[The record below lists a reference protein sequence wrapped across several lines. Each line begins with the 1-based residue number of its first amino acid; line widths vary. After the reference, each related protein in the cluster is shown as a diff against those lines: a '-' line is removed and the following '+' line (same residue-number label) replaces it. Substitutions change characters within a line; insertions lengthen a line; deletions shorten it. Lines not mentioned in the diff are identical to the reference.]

1 MLRQT
6 LRCTLKTCFN
16 RLGFFVSRHP
26 VFFASAPLLLSVLL
40 GASLSRYEVEGS
52 MESLFAPQHSLA
64 KHERRLVD
72 SLFPINGSR
81 HMLFTDL
88 HSPGRYGRL
97 VVTSRSGRDV
107 LDAPA
112 VDAILRAH
120 AGVLGMRV
128 SALGFN
134 YTYAHICTL
143 DASSRCLQDALV
155 DVLEQMRRSTSG
167 NRSAAGFRPT
177 YPTTRLGSGRE
188 VFLGHR
194 LGNVSLSDKGVVRSS
209 KALQITYY
217 LSTRDRADELVADS
231 WEEAF
236 CRTLDKIEDAG
247 PDLQFHAFT
256 SSSLR
261 QDFQMSSVASRPFL
275 IASAAAV
282 TIAAAVCCSM
292 RDPVRTRPWLGV
304 LGVVTIFLSTL
315 TTAGIINL
323 TEGKYNST
331 LLGLPFIVIGH
342 GMHGMFEMLSSWR
355 KSKDELG
362 VKERLALVYTDTMVS
377 FTLTSAMY
385 LVTFGLGAS
394 PFTNLGAVKVFCRS
408 TCVAIL
414 FNYLYL
420 LSFFG
425 SCLVFAGYVEARGQH
440 GALCCVAVPTPPP
453 QPPPPGCC
461 RVTERSHRDRH
472 RATPGASENPAYDF
486 HVTVWFLREHCG
498 KWLTNTYVKPF
509 VVLLYLVYVSF
520 AMMGCLQVREGCDLG
535 RLLATD
541 SRTLRYR
548 ALQREYFSSYG
559 PAIGF
564 YVYEPLDYWNESVQE
579 GLRAITAGF
588 VRSSWLESFLAFLEK
603 SNGTAAVGREAF
615 VRALLRSFFA
625 ARPFVGFAD
634 DLILAT
640 SNGSVDISASRMY
653 LAAGRTA
660 LAREEVSGLL
670 DTLRR
675 RSLASDVKFVIFNPS
690 FVFVDRCASSIG
702 YSALTPCAGALAALL
717 LSAPLSAEPLANAWL
732 SLCALS
738 AGFGALGYMTL
749 WDVRVDFVSALCLV
763 FGVNY
768 AVEHCAPL
776 VAAFAAGQ
784 ELTRTRWIQ
793 VAVELNGSPVLQSL
807 ACFAAA
813 LAPLSLAP
821 SNLTYTLFRGL
832 LVAALAVAFHVLVV
846 LPVVLTFFPP
856 SKRRRR
862 RRKRPPPEPRDEIEC
877 VELHSANRVTAD
889 QAIATRCHGRPRELN
904 SPGLPGKVP
913 GMERGREQ
921 AGAQRR
927 TSFNPSQGSHV
938 AVPHLGLLKVPPP
951 HPQRAPCGRMTAEQ
965 VEDRAVQESCLPR
978 RLTLRA
984 PFNERGQ
991 LPLGGPP
998 STRLRRQALER
1009 LRCGRRDVSAACE
1022 RSFVSLR
1029 CCPSSS
1035 LDRESGDFSC
1045 SSQSATR
1052 YPNRTPSLE
1061 HFQLYTP
1068 LELRQADG
1076 FDSSLVIAQPA
1087 CARVHIH
1094 RDLLVPTESRPAA
1107 FRRVSRTGAVSRPRQ
1122 QAARAGP
1129 SRRCFETAAA
1139 APRDEPARECAGR
1152 TAWHALAGG
1161 RVSTRR
1167 EYEGSGRLVSL
1178 SRLGVSRGGFE
1189 PIATPLAAT
1198 RRAPVARRGRLATNS
1213 PPQRSPALKHI
1224 LSSRRQVHVL
1234 LAPGQQEGGV
1244 FVVVYDGI
1252 AHRLFYGKDC
1262 IRSKAPWMM
1271 SPCCTSARRSSRR
1284 PPHQKMNWRKCSVP
1298 LVGVWYTAQCPEKAN
1313 AIDWSTTSSP
1323 LLLHHLG
1330 VSLGPEEEPPQ
1341 RNWLELEEKV
1351 KERLGT
1357 WRRLCNFLT
1366 FRTKTLVVNQLEP
1379 ADKAAIHHRHM
1390 ERCLANA
1397 RLTRMGDR
1405 VEPGT
1410 RGRWLG
1416 PAEMTAK
1423 TGLQSLWVAARILAE
1438 ANVKRKVLYSYMV
1451 QFYQQDTFR
1460 SHKDHAWR
1468 RALPCIS
1475 PERPLWRQLY
1485 SSPTY
1490 NRIGDLSWS
1499 IAHGTVTT
1507 NASLAR
1513 FTDTSSEC
1521 RFCGKMETVVHQYV
1535 ECKSLDSLFKR
1546 ASPGLGAR
1554 GSGHRRGRNRPPTPP
1569 PPSTL
1574 TALGSM
1580 ASRWAPVHLKPL
1592 FSSSSCFFNRFL
1604 LEDVSLSPKAEAA
1617 MFVSGG
1623 LEAGAERLYNSRQL
1637 A

>member
-155 DVLEQMRRSTSG
+155 DVLEQMWRSTSG

-236 CRTLDKIEDAG
+236 CRTLDKMQESGGTDATTSGGGGRGRGGTAGGSEDAG

-453 QPPPPGCC
+453 QPPPPPPPPPASAEGTGDAEAPPLLPPPPPPPPPRRGCC

-862 RRKRPPPEPRDEIEC
+862 RRRGGEPRDEIEC

-889 QAIATRCHGRPRELN
+889 QAT
-904 SPGLPGKVP
+904 
-913 GMERGREQ
+913 
-921 AGAQRR
+921 
-927 TSFNPSQGSHV
+927 
-938 AVPHLGLLKVPPP
+938 AV
-951 HPQRAPCGRMTAEQ
+951 
-965 VEDRAVQESCLPR
+965 
-978 RLTLRA
+978 
-984 PFNERGQ
+984 
-991 LPLGGPP
+991 
-998 STRLRRQALER
+998 
-1009 LRCGRRDVSAACE
+1009 
-1022 RSFVSLR
+1022 
-1029 CCPSSS
+1029 
-1035 LDRESGDFSC
+1035 
-1045 SSQSATR
+1045 
-1052 YPNRTPSLE
+1052 
-1061 HFQLYTP
+1061 
-1068 LELRQADG
+1068 
-1076 FDSSLVIAQPA
+1076 
-1087 CARVHIH
+1087 
-1094 RDLLVPTESRPAA
+1094 
-1107 FRRVSRTGAVSRPRQ
+1107 
-1122 QAARAGP
+1122 
-1129 SRRCFETAAA
+1129 
-1139 APRDEPARECAGR
+1139 
-1152 TAWHALAGG
+1152 
-1161 RVSTRR
+1161 
-1167 EYEGSGRLVSL
+1167 
-1178 SRLGVSRGGFE
+1178 
-1189 PIATPLAAT
+1189 
-1198 RRAPVARRGRLATNS
+1198 
-1213 PPQRSPALKHI
+1213 
-1224 LSSRRQVHVL
+1224 
-1234 LAPGQQEGGV
+1234 
-1244 FVVVYDGI
+1244 
-1252 AHRLFYGKDC
+1252 
-1262 IRSKAPWMM
+1262 
-1271 SPCCTSARRSSRR
+1271 
-1284 PPHQKMNWRKCSVP
+1284 
-1298 LVGVWYTAQCPEKAN
+1298 
-1313 AIDWSTTSSP
+1313 
-1323 LLLHHLG
+1323 
-1330 VSLGPEEEPPQ
+1330 
-1341 RNWLELEEKV
+1341 
-1351 KERLGT
+1351 
-1357 WRRLCNFLT
+1357 
-1366 FRTKTLVVNQLEP
+1366 
-1379 ADKAAIHHRHM
+1379 
-1390 ERCLANA
+1390 
-1397 RLTRMGDR
+1397 
-1405 VEPGT
+1405 
-1410 RGRWLG
+1410 
-1416 PAEMTAK
+1416 
-1423 TGLQSLWVAARILAE
+1423 
-1438 ANVKRKVLYSYMV
+1438 
-1451 QFYQQDTFR
+1451 
-1460 SHKDHAWR
+1460 
-1468 RALPCIS
+1468 
-1475 PERPLWRQLY
+1475 
-1485 SSPTY
+1485 
-1490 NRIGDLSWS
+1490 
-1499 IAHGTVTT
+1499 
-1507 NASLAR
+1507 
-1513 FTDTSSEC
+1513 
-1521 RFCGKMETVVHQYV
+1521 
-1535 ECKSLDSLFKR
+1535 
-1546 ASPGLGAR
+1546 
-1554 GSGHRRGRNRPPTPP
+1554 
-1569 PPSTL
+1569 
-1574 TALGSM
+1574 
-1580 ASRWAPVHLKPL
+1580 
-1592 FSSSSCFFNRFL
+1592 
-1604 LEDVSLSPKAEAA
+1604 
-1617 MFVSGG
+1617 
-1623 LEAGAERLYNSRQL
+1623 
-1637 A
+1637 

>member
-167 NRSAAGFRPT
+167 NRSVAGFRPT

-236 CRTLDKIEDAG
+236 CRTLDKMQESGGTDATAGGGGGRGRGGTAGGSEDAG

-603 SNGTAAVGREAF
+603 SNGTTAVGREAF

-862 RRKRPPPEPRDEIEC
+862 RR
-877 VELHSANRVTAD
+877 
-889 QAIATRCHGRPRELN
+889 
-904 SPGLPGKVP
+904 
-913 GMERGREQ
+913 
-921 AGAQRR
+921 
-927 TSFNPSQGSHV
+927 
-938 AVPHLGLLKVPPP
+938 
-951 HPQRAPCGRMTAEQ
+951 
-965 VEDRAVQESCLPR
+965 
-978 RLTLRA
+978 LTLRA

-991 LPLGGPP
+991 LPLGGP
-998 STRLRRQALER
+998 RLRG
-1009 LRCGRRDVSAACE
+1009 LRAK
-1022 RSFVSLR
+1022 F
-1029 CCPSSS
+1029 
-1035 LDRESGDFSC
+1035 RE
-1045 SSQSATR
+1045 
-1052 YPNRTPSLE
+1052 LI
-1061 HFQLYTP
+1061 
-1068 LELRQADG
+1068 
-1076 FDSSLVIAQPA
+1076 V
-1087 CARVHIH
+1087 
-1094 RDLLVPTESRPAA
+1094 
-1107 FRRVSRTGAVSRPRQ
+1107 
-1122 QAARAGP
+1122 
-1129 SRRCFETAAA
+1129 TAAA
-1139 APRDEPARECAGR
+1139 
-1152 TAWHALAGG
+1152 
-1161 RVSTRR
+1161 
-1167 EYEGSGRLVSL
+1167 
-1178 SRLGVSRGGFE
+1178 
-1189 PIATPLAAT
+1189 
-1198 RRAPVARRGRLATNS
+1198 
-1213 PPQRSPALKHI
+1213 
-1224 LSSRRQVHVL
+1224 L
-1234 LAPGQQEGGV
+1234 LAML
-1244 FVVVYDGI
+1244 FVVVARSRVG
-1252 AHRLFYGKDC
+1252 RL
-1262 IRSKAPWMM
+1262 
-1271 SPCCTSARRSSRR
+1271 
-1284 PPHQKMNWRKCSVP
+1284 
-1298 LVGVWYTAQCPEKAN
+1298 LVLAAGRHVCPEKAKTIN
-1313 AIDWSTTSSP
+1313 WSTTS
-1323 LLLHHLG
+1323 LLHHLG
-1330 VSLGPEEEPPQ
+1330 VFLGPEEEPPQ
-1341 RNWLELEEKV
+1341 RNWVELEEKV

-1357 WRRLCNFLT
+1357 WSHLCKFLT
-1366 FRTKTLVVNQLEP
+1366 FRTKTLVVNQLERP
-1379 ADKAAIHHRHM
+1379 ADMELLFRQEAEPAAI
-1390 ERCLANA
+1390 
-1397 RLTRMGDR
+1397 G
-1405 VEPGT
+1405 
-1410 RGRWLG
+1410 
-1416 PAEMTAK
+1416 
-1423 TGLQSLWVAARILAE
+1423 
-1438 ANVKRKVLYSYMV
+1438 
-1451 QFYQQDTFR
+1451 
-1460 SHKDHAWR
+1460 
-1468 RALPCIS
+1468 
-1475 PERPLWRQLY
+1475 
-1485 SSPTY
+1485 
-1490 NRIGDLSWS
+1490 
-1499 IAHGTVTT
+1499 
-1507 NASLAR
+1507 
-1513 FTDTSSEC
+1513 
-1521 RFCGKMETVVHQYV
+1521 
-1535 ECKSLDSLFKR
+1535 
-1546 ASPGLGAR
+1546 
-1554 GSGHRRGRNRPPTPP
+1554 
-1569 PPSTL
+1569 
-1574 TALGSM
+1574 
-1580 ASRWAPVHLKPL
+1580 
-1592 FSSSSCFFNRFL
+1592 
-1604 LEDVSLSPKAEAA
+1604 
-1617 MFVSGG
+1617 
-1623 LEAGAERLYNSRQL
+1623 
-1637 A
+1637 